1 MAREKLKDFLSKDS
15 YGNVATDRIDYVVD
29 QGGDLS
35 SDPYLD
41 DLDGD
46 LKEALGRYTNY
57 ATSTVP
63 DNNQYTISNET
74 SEFSLREDDGTP
86 SHPTTGDGGEDKRYL
101 QDASGGDATIDHEGA
116 KNYFSTI
123 SGGGD
128 PRKRQGG
135 TFSAEELGTV
145 IDKSGKAQD

>member
-1 MAREKLKDFLSKDS
+1 VAREKLKDFLSKDS

-46 LKEALGRYTNY
+46 LKKALGRYTNY

-63 DNNQYTISNET
+63 
-74 SEFSLREDDGTP
+74 
-86 SHPTTGDGGEDKRYL
+86 
-101 QDASGGDATIDHEGA
+101 
-116 KNYFSTI
+116 
-123 SGGGD
+123 
-128 PRKRQGG
+128 
-135 TFSAEELGTV
+135 
-145 IDKSGKAQD
+145 